1 MTHPFLKQSSAQCT
15 EVPAERV
22 EKASAAAEQAG
33 QSKSSRLR
41 GVAAWGSTAL
51 ITVVALQAM
60 FTMARHPTGLPAIPV
75 AMPVPRITVAAHPVV
90 LDVPLSVDWP
100 SFTVTAAHVP
110 VPKAEPVP
118 QAVASKARPS
128 QFANT
133 TVLYRI
139 GEEPSAVAKS
149 TPAYSVASIIS
160 SDLVLISMQIDGQ
173 AMVSP
178 YRVGQVLP
186 DGRSITAID
195 KEKHQIETSRG
206 VVTAP

>member
-1 MTHPFLKQSSAQCT
+1 MTHPFLKQSSAHST

-22 EKASAAAEQAG
+22 EKAPVGAAVDLARP
-33 QSKSSRLR
+33 SRIL
-41 GVAAWGSTAL
+41 GVAAWGSAAL
-51 ITVVALQAM
+51 ITAVALRAM
-60 FTMARHPTGLPAIPV
+60 FTMAIHPAGLPAIPLSV
-75 AMPVPRITVAAHPVV
+75 QVPRIALVVRPSVPNIPV
-90 LDVPLSVDWP
+90 SMDWP
-100 SFTVTAAHVP
+100 NVAVVAVHAPAPKPEAAPRAVTPKVP
-110 VPKAEPVP
+110 PT
-118 QAVASKARPS
+118 

-133 TVLYRI
+133 KVLYRI
-139 GEEPSAVAKS
+139 GEEPSAVAKP